1 MLVKLFSLG
10 AILFLATPALADTRF
25 EGSFRQGAL
34 VIGRTEPAATVRF
47 ADRTLRVAPD
57 GRFAFGLGRDFEGD
71 AVLDITLPGGGHET
85 VRQTVAKGE
94 WDVQRIDGLPDKQVT
109 PDEATLARIKEE
121 RAQIAAA
128 RATDR
133 AAFEWEAGF
142 AWPAKGRI
150 SGVYGSQRILNG
162 QPRQPHLGLDVA
174 QPTGTPVHAAVA
186 GVVVLAQKDL
196 YFTGGTIII
205 DHGTGVQTLY
215 AHLSR
220 VDVKAGDAVTTET
233 VIGAIGATGRVTG
246 PHLHFGVAW
255 YGTQLDP
262 ALVLPAQ

>member
-1 MLVKLFSLG
+1 MKLIAALVAALLF
-10 AILFLATPALADTRF
+10 AAPALAETTF
-25 EGSFRQGAL
+25 QGEFRQGAL
-34 VIGRTEPAATVRF
+34 IVGQSEPGASVRF
-47 ADRTLRVAPD
+47 GDRSLRVAPD
-57 GRFAFGLGRDFEGD
+57 GRFAFGLMRDFEGD
-71 AVLDITLPGGGHET
+71 AVLTVTLPGGEPET
-85 VRQTVAKGE
+85 IRKPVTKGD
-94 WDVQRIDGLPDKQVT
+94 WDIQRIDGLPDKQVT

-121 RAQIAAA
+121 RALIAKA

-133 AAFEWEAGF
+133 DAFEWEAGF
-142 AWPAKGRI
+142 KWPATGRI
-150 SGVYGSQRILNG
+150 SGIYGSQRILNG

-186 GVVVLAQKDL
+186 GVVVLAEKDL

-205 DHGTGVQTLY
+205 DHGAGVQTLY

-220 VDVKAGDAVTTET
+220 VDVKTGEAVTTES

-262 ALVLPAQ
+262 KSVLPPQ

>member
-1 MLVKLFSLG
+1 MGLKLLGLVAALL
-10 AILFLATPALADTRF
+10 LAAPALAETTF
-25 EGSFRQGAL
+25 QGEFRQGAL

-57 GRFAFGLGRDFEGD
+57 GRFAFGLGRDVEGD
-71 AVLDITLPGGGHET
+71 AVLDITLPDGKTET
-85 VRQTVAKGE
+85 IRQPVAKGE

-109 PDEATLARIKEE
+109 PDEATLARIKAE
-121 RAQIAAA
+121 RAQIAKA

-142 AWPAKGRI
+142 QWPAKGRI
-150 SGVYGSQRILNG
+150 SGIYGSQRILNG

-186 GVVVLAQKDL
+186 GVVVLAEKDL

-220 VDVKAGDAVTTET
+220 VDAKTGDTVTTDT

-262 ALVLPAQ
+262 ALLLPPQ